1 MMPFLTEQ
9 GDVFMKVLGKLANEG
24 REESML
30 KAFQALS
37 MDFFCR
43 ANFGIDSNFQHTRES
58 LFYVKAENVIP
69 GMMIGPV
76 HAIAQC
82 TTTLGLFMKPFFW
95 INRLIGSFTM
105 NIFAEEMEKVVR
117 LRTENTKVCVFFFM

>member
-9 GDVFMKVLGKLANEG
+9 GGVFMKVLGKLANEG

-30 KAFQALS
+30 EAFQALS

-58 LFYVKAENVIP
+58 QFYVKAKNVIP
-69 GMMIGPV
+69 GMMIGPF
-76 HAIAQC
+76 HAIARKEFIV
-82 TTTLGLFMKPFFW
+82 LSL
-95 INRLIGSFTM
+95 
-105 NIFAEEMEKVVR
+105 
-117 LRTENTKVCVFFFM
+117 